1 MSFISAHVLDAVN
14 GVAAQGIAVSL
25 VDGEGQLVGEA
36 VTDLDGRVTDLGPDH
51 LEPGEYA
58 VTFATAP
65 YFAAR
70 DRGTF
75 FPRVTV
81 HFTVAPGESHYHVPL
96 LLSTFSY
103 TTYRG
108 T

>member
-1 MSFISAHVLDAVN
+1 MSFISAHVLDAVD
-14 GVAAQGIAVSL
+14 GVPARAIQVSL
-25 VDGEGQLVGEA
+25 SDGEGQLIAEA
-36 VTDLDGRVTDLGPDH
+36 VTNADGRVADLGPDH

-70 DRGTF
+70 DRQTF

-81 HFTVAPGESHYHVPL
+81 HFTVADGERRYHVPL
-96 LLSTFSY
+96 LLSAFSY

-108 T
+108 S

>member
-1 MSFISAHVLDAVN
+1 MSFISAHVLDAVE
-14 GVAAQGIAVSL
+14 GIAAQGIAVSL
-25 VDGEGQLVGEA
+25 VDGSGRPVAEA
-36 VTDLDGRVTDLGPDH
+36 VTDLDGRVAELGPDH

-70 DRGTF
+70 QRETF

-81 HFTVAPGESHYHVPL
+81 HFTVAPGERHYHVPL
-96 LLSTFSY
+96 LLSAFSY

>member
-1 MSFISAHVLDAVN
+1 MSFISAHVLDAVD
-14 GVAAQGIAVSL
+14 GVPAQGVAVSL
-25 VDGEGQLVGEA
+25 DDADGRSLAQA
-36 VTDLDGRVTDLGPDH
+36 VTDRDGRVAELGPDH

-58 VTFATAP
+58 VTFATAA

-70 DRGTF
+70 SRASF

-81 HFTVAPGESHYHVPL
+81 HFSVAPGERHYHVPL
-96 LLSTFSY
+96 LLSAFSY

-108 T
+108 S